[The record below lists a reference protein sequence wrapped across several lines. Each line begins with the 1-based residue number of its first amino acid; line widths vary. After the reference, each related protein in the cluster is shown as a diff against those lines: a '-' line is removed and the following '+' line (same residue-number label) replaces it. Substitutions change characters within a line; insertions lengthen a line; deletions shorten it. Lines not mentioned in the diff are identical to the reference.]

1 MDLED
6 AMLELRSGD
15 INALS
20 DIYQQTKPAVYA
32 TVLSVLH
39 DRYAAEDAVQ
49 DVYVRLA
56 EKIGRYKPDGRAKAW
71 ICRLARNVALNI
83 LRHERPHAD
92 IDECRDLAA
101 KSDGGVRDIID
112 DAAEVLS
119 ADELDAVLLYAVGGL
134 SHSEIAELYK
144 IPYATV
150 RWRYRNALEK
160 LRAHFGKE
168 ESRI

>member
-56 EKIGRYKPDGRAKAW
+56 EKIGR
-71 ICRLARNVALNI
+71 
-83 LRHERPHAD
+83 
-92 IDECRDLAA
+92 
-101 KSDGGVRDIID
+101 
-112 DAAEVLS
+112 
-119 ADELDAVLLYAVGGL
+119 
-134 SHSEIAELYK
+134 
-144 IPYATV
+144 
-150 RWRYRNALEK
+150 
-160 LRAHFGKE
+160 
-168 ESRI
+168 